1 MKRTMTLVSILAAAA
16 IATTAFGAERTGGVA
31 GALFFGKLG
40 PTMQESDKQKAIE
53 SVRSGEP
60 ATWKNASTGNEYTF
74 TPAEMTKGPSGECR
88 SYVITGKIGDKSEE
102 AKGTACRKGGG
113 DWSGA

>member
-40 PTMQESDKQKAIE
+40 PSMQESDKQKAVE
-53 SVRSGEP
+53 SVKSGEP

-74 TPAEMTKGPSGECR
+74 TPAEMTTGASGTCR
-88 SYVITGKIGDKSEE
+88 NYVITGKVGDKSEE
-102 AKGTACRKGGG
+102 VKGTACRKGDGN
-113 DWSGA
+113 WSGA